1 MTPISMTLRATL
13 LGCALSMAGC
23 GVTYFSPTVS
33 DQVTGLDV
41 RVLPVTPESV
51 LLANRQPYAPRS
63 LPAYFSQVAGGGTPR
78 GIGALP
84 SSPQVPDL
92 TPGQLS
98 LRPPP
103 SADDTSYRIGVGDQI
118 RLATR
123 AREDVLD
130 PLSADVAGQNVR
142 QDYTVRD
149 DGAVTIPEIGTI
161 EMAGLTI
168 EQAEAQLF
176 DRFIQGG
183 IDPSFSLEVSNF
195 NSQYVNIGGAVTN
208 DTRVP
213 VALTL
218 PTINDAITAAG
229 GIQVAN
235 PEFASIRIYRDG
247 TLYEIPLEDYRDR
260 ADLQNIRLTDG
271 DSVFVDTGYD
281 LDRALDFYQQQIQL
295 TTLESSARAQALS
308 ELSTE
313 IGLRRAALNEV
324 RANYQA
330 QLDLGAIEFDYV
342 YLAGEV
348 TNQGRQP
355 LPLNQQAS
363 LADVLYGNGGF
374 QTATGNPA
382 QIYVLRASSDPR
394 EFGAVTAWHLD
405 ASNAINLTLATR
417 MEMRPDDIIFIE
429 EQPITRWNR
438 ALQQFFPVLLNSAA
452 GALE

>member
-1 MTPISMTLRATL
+1 MTLRATL
-13 LGCALSMAGC
+13 LGCAFSMAGC

-33 DQVTGLDV
+33 DQTAGLAV
-41 RVLPVTPESV
+41 REIPITPEAV

-78 GIGALP
+78 GLGALP

-92 TPGQLS
+92 VPGS
-98 LRPPP
+98 VGLRPPP
-103 SADDTSYRIGVGDQI
+103 SAADETYRIGVGDRV

-130 PLSADVAGQNVR
+130 PLSGGVAGQNVQ

-149 DGAVTIPEIGTI
+149 DGSVTIPEVGTI
-161 EMAGLTI
+161 ELGGLTI

-183 IDPSFSLEVSNF
+183 IDPSFSLEVSGF
-195 NSQYVNIGGAVTN
+195 NSQYVNIGGAVAN

-213 VALTL
+213 VGLTQ
-218 PTINDAITAAG
+218 PTLGDAVTAAG
-229 GIQVAN
+229 GVQVAN
-235 PEFASIRIYRDG
+235 PEFGVIRVYRDG

-260 ADLQNIRLTDG
+260 PELRDIRLADG

-281 LDRALDFYQQQIQL
+281 LDRALTFYQQEIQL
-295 TTLESSARAQALS
+295 TTLEANARQAALN
-308 ELSTE
+308 ELTTE
-313 IGLRRAALNEV
+313 VGLRRAALNEA

-330 QLDLGAIEFDYV
+330 QIELGAIEYDYV

-355 LPLNQQAS
+355 LPLGQQAT

-374 QTATGNPA
+374 QTATGNPR

-394 EFGAVTAWHLD
+394 DFGAVTAWHLD
-405 ASNAINLTLATR
+405 AANAVNLTLATR
-417 MEMRPDDIIFIE
+417 FEMRPDDIVFIE

-438 ALQQFFPVLLNSAA
+438 ALQQAFPVLLSSAA
-452 GALE
+452 DAI

>member
-13 LGCALSMAGC
+13 LGCAFSMAGC

-33 DQVTGLDV
+33 DQTAGLAV
-41 RVLPVTPESV
+41 REIPITPEAV

-78 GIGALP
+78 GLGALP

-92 TPGQLS
+92 VPGS
-98 LRPPP
+98 VGLRPPP
-103 SADDTSYRIGVGDQI
+103 SAADETYRIGVGDRV

-130 PLSADVAGQNVR
+130 PLSGGVAGQNVQ

-149 DGAVTIPEIGTI
+149 DGSVTIPEVGTI
-161 EMAGLTI
+161 ELGGLTI

-183 IDPSFSLEVSNF
+183 IDPSFSLEVSGF
-195 NSQYVNIGGAVTN
+195 NSQYVNIGGAVAN

-213 VALTL
+213 VGLTQ
-218 PTINDAITAAG
+218 PTLGDAVTAAG
-229 GIQVAN
+229 GVQVAN
-235 PEFASIRIYRDG
+235 PEFGVIRVYRDG

-260 ADLQNIRLTDG
+260 PELRDIRLADG

-281 LDRALDFYQQQIQL
+281 LDRALTFYQQEIQL
-295 TTLESSARAQALS
+295 TTLEANARQAALN
-308 ELSTE
+308 ELTTE
-313 IGLRRAALNEV
+313 VGLRRAALNEA

-330 QLDLGAIEFDYV
+330 QIELGAIEYDYV

-355 LPLNQQAS
+355 LPLGQQAT

-374 QTATGNPA
+374 QTATGNPR

-394 EFGAVTAWHLD
+394 DFGAVTAWHLD
-405 ASNAINLTLATR
+405 AANAVNLTLATR
-417 MEMRPDDIIFIE
+417 FEMRPDDIVFIE

-438 ALQQFFPVLLNSAA
+438 ALQQAFPVLLSSAA
-452 GALE
+452 DAI